1 MQASEAGADLKGLD
15 LVHARD
21 DLAAAVRDAGAIALK
36 TFRRPLKSWLKE
48 GASPVCEA
56 DIAVDNFLREKL
68 VGGRPEFGWRSEE
81 SEQDQAVPPAGLVWI
96 LDPIDGTRSY
106 IAGRPDWVISAA
118 LVAAGRPIVAAV
130 FAPATDEL
138 FVAARGAGA
147 TRNGVS
153 VRAASGS
160 LEGAKVGGPKRFIEA
175 LAAAVPGITAKP
187 RLGSLALRLVRVAQ
201 GELDVAFASADSH
214 DWDLAGADLL
224 VHEAGGTMTSLAG
237 RIMVYNQL
245 VPAHGSLLAAS
256 ADRQAALL
264 ALTRNWAG

>member
-1 MQASEAGADLKGLD
+1 LQVAEGGANLKGFD
-15 LVHARD
+15 LAQARD
-21 DLAAAVRDAGAIALK
+21 ELATVVRDAGTIAFK
-36 TFRRPLKSWLKE
+36 TFQRPLKSWLKE
-48 GASPVCEA
+48 GASPVCDA
-56 DIAVDNFLREKL
+56 DIAVNNFLREKL
-68 VGGRPEFGWRSEE
+68 VGGRSEFGWRSEE
-81 SEQDQAVPPAGLVWI
+81 SEEDQAIPPARLVWI
-96 LDPIDGTRSY
+96 VDPIDGTRSY

-138 FVAARGAGA
+138 FLAARGAGA

-153 VRAASGS
+153 IRAASGS

-175 LAAAVPGITAKP
+175 LAAVVPGITAKP
-187 RLGSLALRLVRVAQ
+187 RLGSLALRLVRVAH

-237 RIMVYNQL
+237 RIMVYNQP
-245 VPAHGSLLAAS
+245 VPAHGPLLAAG
-256 ADRQAALL
+256 ADRHAALL